1 MLDAGV
7 TVSLSIDA
15 TSISPVNIF
24 EAMSVAWNLGIPWLG
39 SDTEGLTALTFRRCL
54 EMATID
60 GARAL
65 GLGDVTGSLTP
76 GKRAD
81 IILVRATDLNVAPV
95 VDLESTIVRSATP
108 ANVDTVLVDGRV
120 LKRGGRLTVHDAEQ
134 VVRSA
139 TEAAGR
145 VRARAGGR
153 LSPG

>member
-7 TVSLSIDA
+7 TVTLSIDA
-15 TSISPVNIF
+15 TSIAPVNLF
-24 EAMSVAWNLGIPWLG
+24 EAMNVAWNLGIPWLG

-65 GLGDVTGSLTP
+65 GLADVTGSLTP

-81 IILVRATDLNVAPV
+81 ILLIRGTDLNLAPV
-95 VDLESTIVRSATP
+95 VDVESSVVRSATP
-108 ANVDTVLVDGRV
+108 ANVDTVLVDGRI
-120 LKRGGRLTVHDAEQ
+120 LKRGGRLTVHDAEG
-134 VVRSA
+134 VVRKA

-145 VRARAGGR
+145 VRDRAAGR
-153 LSPG
+153 LSRG